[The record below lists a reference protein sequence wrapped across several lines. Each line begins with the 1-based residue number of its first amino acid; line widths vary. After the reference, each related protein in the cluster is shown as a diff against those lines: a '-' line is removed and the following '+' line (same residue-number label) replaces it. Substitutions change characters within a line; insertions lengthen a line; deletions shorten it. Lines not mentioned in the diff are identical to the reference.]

1 MLQERGN
8 KPQQLLPVDFDGRP
22 ATRPILYA
30 GVGKEDGHVYYAA
43 KTLHSSL
50 SAVAVL
56 GAAPH
61 KQAAYSRMP
70 LLLSPSAEH
79 SNGSLVET
87 AMAQQSL
94 TPRQGVMPQKLR
106 PERRILGDLS
116 NTQCPG
122 TGGGCGGEKREAS
135 GRPKPTRD
143 AFRVFTGGENENE
156 PPSKEAKSTET
167 SVRWSDIA
175 ALGFEE
181 LPDID
186 CFANPEPADAAKYW
200 KPFWEGGPADPR
212 VLAEGLANTMD
223 LADLEAQ
230 RMDALIR
237 EGLQT
242 PTKNQDLDLDLP
254 LPSPP
259 SISPFGMD
267 VDFDAEPSRPSGPS
281 PRRLNLP

>member
-1 MLQERGN
+1 
-8 KPQQLLPVDFDGRP
+8 
-22 ATRPILYA
+22 
-30 GVGKEDGHVYYAA
+30 
-43 KTLHSSL
+43 
-50 SAVAVL
+50 
-56 GAAPH
+56 
-61 KQAAYSRMP
+61 
-70 LLLSPSAEH
+70 
-79 SNGSLVET
+79 
-87 AMAQQSL
+87 MAQQSL
-94 TPRQGVMPQKLR
+94 TPRQGVMPQKPQLR
-106 PERRILGDLS
+106 SERRILGDLS

-135 GRPKPTRD
+135 GRPKPSRTPTRD

-156 PPSKEAKSTET
+156 PPPKEVKSSET

-175 ALGFEE
+175 ELGFEE
-181 LPDID
+181 LPEID
-186 CFANPEPADAAKYW
+186 CFANPEPTDAAKYW

-230 RMDALIR
+230 RLDALIR

-242 PTKNQDLDLDLP
+242 PTKNQDLDLELP

-267 VDFDAEPSRPSGPS
+267 VDFDADFDADSSRPGTGPS
-281 PRRLNLP
+281 PRRLDLP

>member
-1 MLQERGN
+1 
-8 KPQQLLPVDFDGRP
+8 
-22 ATRPILYA
+22 
-30 GVGKEDGHVYYAA
+30 
-43 KTLHSSL
+43 
-50 SAVAVL
+50 
-56 GAAPH
+56 
-61 KQAAYSRMP
+61 
-70 LLLSPSAEH
+70 
-79 SNGSLVET
+79 
-87 AMAQQSL
+87 MAQQSL

-106 PERRILGDLS
+106 SERRILGDLS

-122 TGGGCGGEKREAS
+122 THNGGCGGEKREAS

-156 PPSKEAKSTET
+156 PPPKEVKSSET

-175 ALGFEE
+175 ELGFEE

-186 CFANPEPADAAKYW
+186 CFANPEPTDAAKYW

-212 VLAEGLANTMD
+212 VLADGLANTMD
-223 LADLEAQ
+223 VADLEAQ

-254 LPSPP
+254 DLPLPSPP

-267 VDFDAEPSRPSGPS
+267 VDFDAEPNIRPSGPSGPS
-281 PRRLNLP
+281 PRRLDLP